1 MVQVRVLVPLPARS
15 EGLCRQRGPVL
26 KKLWNNI
33 AEFFGEV
40 KAELKKI
47 SYPTRK
53 ETIGSTTIVI
63 IFCVIM
69 SMYLSVVDSS
79 LLWLIGKIL

>member
-1 MVQVRVLVPLPARS
+1 M
-15 EGLCRQRGPVL
+15 L

-33 AEFFGEV
+33 KEFLSEV
-40 KAELKKI
+40 QGELKKV

-53 ETIGSTTIVI
+53 ETVGSSTIVI
-63 IFCVIM
+63 IFCMIM
-69 SMYLSVVDSS
+69 SIYLSVVDSM